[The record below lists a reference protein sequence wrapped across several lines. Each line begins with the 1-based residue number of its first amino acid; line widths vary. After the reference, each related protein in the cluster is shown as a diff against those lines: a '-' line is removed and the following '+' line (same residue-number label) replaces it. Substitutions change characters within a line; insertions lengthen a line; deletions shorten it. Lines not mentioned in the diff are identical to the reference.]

1 MKRTAKARQGLLT
14 AAVSVFV
21 VLLVL
26 TACAPKPNWAPSDSA
41 SAGVYPAE
49 VWQKA
54 ETPEQIGW
62 SSEKLAVARAYSE
75 RIGSAAVMIVDDGIV
90 VDAWGDIT
98 REYQCHS
105 MRKSLLNAL
114 IGIHVDEGHI
124 DLSKT
129 MEDLGIDD
137 NEPSLTPAEKQATV
151 GDLIKARSG
160 IYHPAL
166 AEPASMKA
174 SRPKRGSHAPSA
186 FWYYNNWDF
195 NALGT
200 IFEQETGTKMFEEF
214 DRRIAEPLQMED
226 FEVDDCRYETG
237 PDSIHPVYPFRMSS
251 RDLARFG
258 LLFLYEGRW
267 RDQQIIPAD
276 WVHESTATHSVIGP
290 DSGYGYM
297 WWTGVKGGL
306 FPNVQVKE
314 HSFYAA
320 GYRGHYVIVL
330 PYRNLVIV
338 HRVDTDTGN
347 VDIGGR
353 EIGPLLWLILDAA
366 GETDI
371 GDAPLLEAAKGIQV
385 AADNLQEAWGESTIR
400 HWDGPEGQYIVSYS
414 PDGTMTFTARES
426 GELVDTGKW
435 WAEGDKVCR
444 QWDELNG
451 GEKACGIIV
460 LEGTTLQW
468 FDLNGISVG
477 KVDFTRVEEKR

>member
-1 MKRTAKARQGLLT
+1 MKRI
-14 AAVSVFV
+14 VVIFV
-21 VLLVL
+21 VLLAL
-26 TACAPKPNWAPSDSA
+26 AACVPKPNWAPSDSA
-41 SAGVYPAE
+41 STGVYPGE

-54 ETPEQIGW
+54 TTPEQLGW
-62 SSEKLAVARAYSE
+62 SSEKLAAARAYSE
-75 RIGSAAVMIVDDGIV
+75 KVGSAAVMIVDDGIV
-90 VDAWGDIT
+90 VDTWGDIA
-98 REYQCHS
+98 RKFQCHS
-105 MRKSLLNAL
+105 MRKSLLSAL
-114 IGIHVDEGHI
+114 IGIYVDEGHI

-129 MEDLGIDD
+129 MEELGIDD
-137 NEPSLTPAEKQATV
+137 NEPSLTPTEKQATV

-166 AEPASMKA
+166 AESASMKA
-174 SRPKRGSHAPSA
+174 SRPKRGSHAPGT

-200 IFEQETGTKMFEEF
+200 IFEQETGTKIFEEF
-214 DRRIAEPLQMED
+214 DRRIAEPLQTED
-226 FEVDDCRYETG
+226 FEVDDCRYQTG
-237 PDSIHPVYPFRMSS
+237 PDSIHPAYPFRMSS

-258 LLFLYEGRW
+258 LLFLRQGRW
-267 RDQQIIPAD
+267 RDQQVIPAD
-276 WVHESTATHSVIGP
+276 WVRESTATHSERDP

-314 HSFYAA
+314 HSFFAW

-371 GDAPLLEAAKGIQV
+371 GAAPLLEAAEGIQV
-385 AADNLQEAWGESTIR
+385 TSDNLHETWGESTIR
-400 HWDGPEGQYIVSYS
+400 HLDGPDEQYITSYA
-414 PDGTMTFTARES
+414 PDGTMSFTARES
-426 GELVDTGKW
+426 GEFVDTGKW

-444 QWDELNG
+444 QWDELDG
-451 GEKACGIIV
+451 GEEACFYAV
-460 LEGTTLQW
+460 LKGTMLQW
-468 FDLNGISVG
+468 FDLKGISVG
-477 KVDFTRVEEKR
+477 KVGFTRVEEER